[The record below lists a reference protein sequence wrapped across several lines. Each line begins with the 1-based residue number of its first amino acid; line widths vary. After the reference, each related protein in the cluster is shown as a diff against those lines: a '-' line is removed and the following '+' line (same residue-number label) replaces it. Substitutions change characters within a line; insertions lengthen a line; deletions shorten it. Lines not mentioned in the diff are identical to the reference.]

1 MGRYSYNIT
10 GAMDPDND
18 WSHDLTEYND
28 DEDYEDGEEHE
39 QGTTGFAGDDVAG
52 AA

>member
-28 DEDYEDGEEHE
+28 DEDYEDGDDYE
-39 QGTTGFAGDDVAG
+39 QGTTTTDGHDERG
-52 AA
+52 AT